1 VSATEKYF
9 PDGIDPRIAEI
20 LRLISQLARGNLD
33 ARGELS
39 PDVDDLD
46 GVLQGLNM
54 LAEELSHTMV
64 SLQQHRTLN
73 AELQA
78 ALEQVSRH
86 CVGFCRSARIA
97 RRSATAQ
104 AIGRKSRNTSPNIQR
119 SLLATGSVRHASTSI
134 IRLDP
139 QANVSVLGRV
149 VS

>member
-1 VSATEKYF
+1 MSATEKYF

-78 ALEQVSRH
+78 ALEQVKTLRGLLPICSH
-86 CVGFCRSARIA
+86 CKKIRDSSGYWTQVEEYFTEHTEVSFSHGVC
-97 RRSATAQ
+97 ATC
-104 AIGRKSRNTSPNIQR
+104 
-119 SLLATGSVRHASTSI
+119 
-134 IRLDP
+134 LDKYYP
-139 QANVSVLGRV
+139 P
-149 VS
+149 